1 MDRELDIALQEIR
14 ARISHVDPLLVRL
27 VSFAVQGSA
36 QFQYGIAVRLSGVT
50 ILGVPSPAR
59 TTGEALD
66 KQTLR
71 FVQVM
76 HAMDLSA
83 GHDDT
88 NWPDIEQVVRDA
100 AMFVNV
106 AKYEDEAY
114 SKLLEYA
121 EKANLDGIPR
131 ITDLPDNLVGT
142 AITALAPPK
151 ALTLTNAVIQRDD
164 GTSENIDNIRIN
176 LSAVEAWWTFELG
189 APDGSQEA
197 LELIQRRA
205 EDQATQ

>member
-1 MDRELDIALQEIR
+1 
-14 ARISHVDPLLVRL
+14 
-27 VSFAVQGSA
+27 
-36 QFQYGIAVRLSGVT
+36 
-50 ILGVPSPAR
+50 
-59 TTGEALD
+59 
-66 KQTLR
+66 
-71 FVQVM
+71 
-76 HAMDLSA
+76 
-83 GHDDT
+83 
-88 NWPDIEQVVRDA
+88 
-100 AMFVNV
+100 MFVNV